1 MLREMICKLSEYHEK
16 QQEILI
22 STKELLQ
29 ALLLGLPG
37 AVGQGGNGLVG
48 SGSGSGDHPSV
59 GNEENDLTSSKS
71 SQESTG
77 GDVYT
82 FPDAELDKSSSK
94 EDLAFRLGNLIL
106 FALNC
111 SLKVPNIWFS
121 HYLQLGVVPFV
132 VDMRRGVED
141 VMEDLECDMKVLDMN
156 RKDGKSW
163 RNCQPS
169 VSCSSDR

>member
-1 MLREMICKLSEYHEK
+1 
-16 QQEILI
+16 LI

-29 ALLLGLPG
+29 ALSLGLPG
-37 AVGQGGNGLVG
+37 AAGQGGNGLVG

-71 SQESTG
+71 SQESVVANLGFQFTG
-77 GDVYT
+77 SEDVYT
-82 FPDAELDKSSSK
+82 FPDAELDESSSK

-111 SLKVPNIWFS
+111 SLTVPNIWFS

-163 RNCQPS
+163 KNCQPS